1 MELSPKQLLKENKE
15 KEQKYFMITNE
26 ISISKES
33 SSIFDEILSKDKF
46 DSKVDVIVNN
56 FLM

>member
-1 MELSPKQLLKENKE
+1 
-15 KEQKYFMITNE
+15 MITNE